1 MTWTFWIAIAVV
13 IATVYALVK
22 RYETRLVVLPG
33 LVGNLTYP
41 SKFVISPSPLPSP
54 F

>member
-22 RYETRLVVLPG
+22 RYETRLVLLTSG
-33 LVGNLTYP
+33 L
-41 SKFVISPSPLPSP
+41 
-54 F
+54 